1 MTKNA
6 RIDQLAVMLG
16 YIVNIEYESAVQ
28 IVESTEV
35 GKRILENDFTIMYEQ
50 ETENLAEIADELRT
64 NAKKYHFVSK
74 LTSQNIAQASKK
86 YREKRVKG
94 VATCNDYKILKK
106 DNLGK
111 SCIKEQLKSNEKNL
125 LKRKKQNQINARR
138 IEKC

>member
-6 RIDQLAVMLG
+6 RINQIAIMLG
-16 YIVNIEYESAVQ
+16 YIANIEYKLAEQ

-50 ETENLAEIADELRT
+50 ETENLDEIADELRL
-64 NAKKYHFVSK
+64 NAEKYDFISK
-74 LTSQNIAQASKK
+74 LTPQNIAQASKM
-86 YREKRVKG
+86 YREKREIET
-94 VATCNDYKILKK
+94 ATCNAYMILKK

-111 SCIKEQLKSNEKNL
+111 SCIKEQLKINEKNL